1 MMSGTAYAN
10 ILLGYQKEYPEIYQD
25 NVQQKLLIPLECP
38 FCYAKNDHVATWGT
52 YPTKERE
59 IPRYYCYN
67 CKKTFNPAK
76 LPFWKSTC
84 SEIVWKLAQLA
95 VEDKMSVH
103 SLAEKYSIP
112 YSTLNLLLTRIKIF
126 LSSRYELAKQLYEH
140 EITNEEK
147 KCKKLRVVA
156 YDEGFL
162 RLLGVS
168 AYLLFTLDEKGRPLT
183 LQIEEDRTAETI
195 YNHLLSASTQLGG
208 LHVFIADGGPAILS
222 AVRALRSDLLFIRHI
237 HKGSAKRAQI
247 IKYTVQPGK
256 KKITET
262 VIELHTG
269 SLLPNTESIITV
281 TEKHLNPHT
290 FAGNKV
296 PKINSESKKKRKN

>member
-1 MMSGTAYAN
+1 MSDTALVN
-10 ILLGYQKEYPEIYQD
+10 IFLGHQKNFPDIYQD
-25 NVQQKLLIPLECP
+25 SVQQQLLIPLECP
-38 FCYAKNDHVATWGT
+38 FCLAKESHVATWGT
-52 YPTKERE
+52 YRTKERE

-76 LPFWKSTC
+76 LPFWKKTC
-84 SEIVWKLAQLA
+84 SEIIWKLAQLTI
-95 VEDKMSVH
+95 EDKLSIH
-103 SLAEKYSIP
+103 SLAEMYNVP
-112 YSTLNLLLTRIKIF
+112 QSTLYLLLTRLKVF
-126 LSSRYELAKQLYEH
+126 LSSSYELGKQLYEH
-140 EITNEEK
+140 EHKNEAK
-147 KCKKLRVVA
+147 KRDYLRIVA

-168 AYLLFTLDEKGRPLT
+168 AYLLFTLDESGRPLT
-183 LQIEEDRTAETI
+183 LQIEENRTAETI

-208 LHVFIADGGPAILS
+208 IHVFIADGAPAILS

-247 IKYTVQPGK
+247 IKYTIQPGK
-256 KKITET
+256 KKIIEN
-262 VIELHTG
+262 VIELHSG

-281 TEKHLNPHT
+281 TVKEQYPTT

-296 PKINSESKKKRKN
+296 TKKNPEIKKKRKK

>member
-1 MMSGTAYAN
+1 MSDTALIN
-10 ILLGYQKEYPEIYQD
+10 IFLGHQKRYPDIYQ
-25 NVQQKLLIPLECP
+25 NNIQQQLLIPLECP
-38 FCYAKNDHVATWGT
+38 YCFAKESHVATWGT
-52 YPTKERE
+52 YQTKERE

-67 CKKTFNPAK
+67 CEKTFNPAK

-84 SEIVWKLAQLA
+84 SEILWKLAQLTI
-95 VEDKMSVH
+95 EDKVSVH
-103 SLAEKYSIP
+103 SLAEKYNLP
-112 YSTLNLLLTRIKIF
+112 QSTLYLLLTRLKIF
-126 LSSRYELAKQLYEH
+126 LASSYELGKQLYDHMHKNDEK
-140 EITNEEK
+140 NKEE
-147 KCKKLRVVA
+147 LRIVA

-168 AYLLFTLDEKGRPLT
+168 AYLLFTLDKKGRPLT
-183 LQIEEDRTAETI
+183 LQIEENRTAETV
-195 YNHLLSASTQLGG
+195 YNHLLTASTQLGG
-208 LHVFIADGGPAILS
+208 IHVFIADGGPAILS

-247 IKYTVQPGK
+247 MKYTIQPEK
-256 KKITET
+256 KKIIET

-281 TEKHLNPHT
+281 TVKEQYPTT

-296 PKINSESKKKRKN
+296 SKINPETKKKRKK